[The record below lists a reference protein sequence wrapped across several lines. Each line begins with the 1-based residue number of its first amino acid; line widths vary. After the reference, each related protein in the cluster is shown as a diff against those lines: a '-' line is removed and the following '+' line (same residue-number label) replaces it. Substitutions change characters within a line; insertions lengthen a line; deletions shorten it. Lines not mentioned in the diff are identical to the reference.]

1 MGKLENTPTK
11 RAKNG
16 AGRRVTLH
24 EKIQTDLETRILSGQ
39 WHTGYRIPTEK
50 ELSEHY
56 ACSRITVSKVL
67 MLLAQKGL
75 IETRKRAGSF
85 VRRPMAHSII
95 LQILDPASVAE
106 QMGQP
111 YRYEF
116 IDQVEREADADDC
129 THLRTQQDDR
139 DNVLAVRCRHHI
151 GGRIYCYEERLI
163 NLDLLPE
170 ARSVDFETTPPGD
183 WLIDH
188 LPWRSGDVEIGSA
201 LVDETLSDRLA
212 LAPGA
217 AVMNIERVIHANG
230 AAVSYGMAWYAG
242 DMTRLKAQY
251 DTAPLTLAGS
261 PAS

>member
-1 MGKLENTPTK
+1 MGKLENTSTR

-16 AGRRVTLH
+16 AVRRVTLR

-85 VRRPMAHSII
+85 VRRPIAHSII

-106 QMGQP
+106 QAGLN

-116 IDQVEREADADDC
+116 LGQVERTAADTDC
-129 THLRTQQDDR
+129 AQLRTQADDQH
-139 DNVLAVRCRHHI
+139 DVLAIRCRHHI
-151 GGRIYCYEERLI
+151 GDRIYCYEERII
-163 NLDLLPE
+163 NLNLLPE

-183 WLIDH
+183 WLIDY
-188 LPWRSGDVEIGSA
+188 LPWRSGDVVIGSSLA
-201 LVDETLSDRLA
+201 DEMLSQVLSQ
-212 LAPGA
+212 PCGA
-217 AVMNIERVIHANG
+217 AVTNIERVIHANG

-251 DTAPLTLAGS
+251 HTAPVDGIQ
-261 PAS
+261 P